1 MTRKN
6 KTHCSV
12 NSRGKRGDRSPL
24 MLTDSLRR
32 ASEFGPESVR
42 LHLAQQMQM
51 CCKHK
56 HGGGGAGV
64 NVSTYRLLYKRV
76 LLSGNEKMG
85 NIREMANNYSKLDC

>member
-1 MTRKN
+1 M
-6 KTHCSV
+6 
-12 NSRGKRGDRSPL
+12 NSRGKRGDHGPL

-56 HGGGGAGV
+56 HGGGGVGV

-76 LLSGNEKMG
+76 LLSG
-85 NIREMANNYSKLDC
+85 A